1 MSYCVLKLC
10 TVISTVR
17 LAVLTVVWTGFC
29 LTGSISLCV
38 DSFVFVFVFCVFIL
52 RICHTIVTRWVGPG
66 KIEA

>member
-1 MSYCVLKLC
+1 MSSSYSSLDWV
-10 TVISTVR
+10 
-17 LAVLTVVWTGFC
+17 C
-29 LTGSISLCV
+29 LTGSISLSV